1 MKIKITYPK
10 VSPKIIKHQRLINF
24 MKWPLLIAVVI
35 CPIINLI
42 TGGKAWS
49 LVVLMS
55 IYMAWDLVISRDL
68 VEYNR
73 ISQFVKL
80 ITLTSL
86 LLITIDVFLTPG
98 WALEAVP
105 ILIFSGLIVTSV
117 LFFTDIERQ
126 KQNIFP
132 FLFLILLSQRKSTTI
147 NPKSKIFLDNYC
159 CLELWLNGLS
169 IRYRNHIL
177 TWQIEKKEVV
187 LCGKTKCH

>member
-55 IYMAWDLVISRDL
+55 IYMAWDLAISRDL

-86 LLITIDVFLTPG
+86 LLITIDVFLAPG

-132 FLFLILLSQRKSTTI
+132 FLFLILLSIISSI
-147 NPKSKIFLDNYC
+147 V
-159 CLELWLNGLS
+159 GLS
-169 IRYRNHIL
+169 FYHEKDSWPL
-177 TWQIEKKEVV
+177 TVMGAVALFLLITLSITLKENIINELKKGFSV
-187 LCGKTKCH
+187 K

>member
-55 IYMAWDLVISRDL
+55 IYMAWNLVISRAL

-86 LLITIDVFLTPG
+86 LLITIDVFLAPG

-132 FLFLILLSQRKSTTI
+132 FLFLILLS
-147 NPKSKIFLDNYC
+147 IFSSII
-159 CLELWLNGLS
+159 GLS
-169 IRYRNHIL
+169 FYHEKDSWPL
-177 TWQIEKKEVV
+177 TVMGAVALFLLITLSITLKENIINELKKGFSV
-187 LCGKTKCH
+187 K

>member
-55 IYMAWDLVISRDL
+55 IYMAWNLVISRDL

-86 LLITIDVFLTPG
+86 LLITIDVFLAPG

-132 FLFLILLSQRKSTTI
+132 FLFLILLS
-147 NPKSKIFLDNYC
+147 IFSSVI
-159 CLELWLNGLS
+159 GLS
-169 IRYRNHIL
+169 FYPEKDSWPL
-177 TWQIEKKEVV
+177 TVMGAVALFLLITLTITLKENIINELKKGFSV
-187 LCGKTKCH
+187 K

>member
-132 FLFLILLSQRKSTTI
+132 FLFLILLS
-147 NPKSKIFLDNYC
+147 IFSSII
-159 CLELWLNGLS
+159 GLS
-169 IRYRNHIL
+169 FYHEKDSWPLTVMGAVALFLLITLTIIL
-177 TWQIEKKEVV
+177 KENIINELKKGFSV
-187 LCGKTKCH
+187 K

>member
-55 IYMAWDLVISRDL
+55 IYMTWDLVISRDL

-86 LLITIDVFLTPG
+86 LLITIDVFLAPG

-132 FLFLILLSQRKSTTI
+132 FLFLILLS
-147 NPKSKIFLDNYC
+147 IFSSIV
-159 CLELWLNGLS
+159 GLS
-169 IRYRNHIL
+169 FYHEKDSWPL
-177 TWQIEKKEVV
+177 TVMGAVALFLLITLTITLKENIINELKKGFSV
-187 LCGKTKCH
+187 K

>member
-86 LLITIDVFLTPG
+86 LLITIDIFLSPG
-98 WALEAVP
+98 WALDTVP

-132 FLFLILLSQRKSTTI
+132 FLFLILLSIFSSIIGLTFYHEKDSWPLTVMGVVALFLLITLTI
-147 NPKSKIFLDNYC
+147 TLKENIIN
-159 CLELWLNGLS
+159 EL
-169 IRYRNHIL
+169 
-177 TWQIEKKEVV
+177 KKGFSV
-187 LCGKTKCH
+187 K

>member
-55 IYMAWDLVISRDL
+55 IYMAWNLVISRDL

-86 LLITIDVFLTPG
+86 LLITIDVFLAPG

-132 FLFLILLSQRKSTTI
+132 FLFLILLSIISSI
-147 NPKSKIFLDNYC
+147 I
-159 CLELWLNGLS
+159 GLS
-169 IRYRNHIL
+169 FYHEKDSWPL
-177 TWQIEKKEVV
+177 TVMGAVALFLLITLSITLKENIINELKKGFSV
-187 LCGKTKCH
+187 K

>member
-24 MKWPLLIAVVI
+24 MKWPLLITVVI

-55 IYMAWDLVISRDL
+55 IYMAWNLVISRDL

-86 LLITIDVFLTPG
+86 LLITIDVFLAPG

-117 LFFTDIERQ
+117 LFFTDIEKQ

-132 FLFLILLSQRKSTTI
+132 FLFLILLS
-147 NPKSKIFLDNYC
+147 IFSSII
-159 CLELWLNGLS
+159 GLS
-169 IRYRNHIL
+169 FYHEKDSWPL
-177 TWQIEKKEVV
+177 TVMGIVALFLLITLSITLKENIINELKKGFSV
-187 LCGKTKCH
+187 K

>member
-55 IYMAWDLVISRDL
+55 IYMVWDLVISRDL

-86 LLITIDVFLTPG
+86 LLITIDIFLAPG

-117 LFFTDIERQ
+117 LFFTDIEKQ

-132 FLFLILLSQRKSTTI
+132 FLFLILLS
-147 NPKSKIFLDNYC
+147 IFSSII
-159 CLELWLNGLS
+159 GLS
-169 IRYRNHIL
+169 FYHEKDSWPL
-177 TWQIEKKEVV
+177 TVMGAVALFLLITLSITLKENIINELKKGFSV
-187 LCGKTKCH
+187 K

>member
-55 IYMAWDLVISRDL
+55 IYMAWNLVISRDL

-86 LLITIDVFLTPG
+86 LLITIDVFLAPG

-132 FLFLILLSQRKSTTI
+132 FLFLILLS
-147 NPKSKIFLDNYC
+147 IFSSII
-159 CLELWLNGLS
+159 GLS
-169 IRYRNHIL
+169 FYHEKDSWPL
-177 TWQIEKKEVV
+177 TVMGAVALFLLITLSFTLKENIINELKKGFSV
-187 LCGKTKCH
+187 K

>member
-49 LVVLMS
+49 SVVLMS

-86 LLITIDVFLTPG
+86 LLITIDVFLAPG

-132 FLFLILLSQRKSTTI
+132 FLFLILLS
-147 NPKSKIFLDNYC
+147 IFSSII
-159 CLELWLNGLS
+159 GLS
-169 IRYRNHIL
+169 FYHEKDSWPL
-177 TWQIEKKEVV
+177 TVMGVVALFLLITLSITLKENIINELKKGFSV
-187 LCGKTKCH
+187 K

>member
-132 FLFLILLSQRKSTTI
+132 FLFLILLS
-147 NPKSKIFLDNYC
+147 IFSSIV
-159 CLELWLNGLS
+159 GLS
-169 IRYRNHIL
+169 FYHEKDSWPL
-177 TWQIEKKEVV
+177 TVMGAVALFLFITLSITLKENIINELKKGFSV
-187 LCGKTKCH
+187 K

>member
-42 TGGKAWS
+42 TEGKAWS

-86 LLITIDVFLTPG
+86 LLITIDVFLAPG

-132 FLFLILLSQRKSTTI
+132 FLFLILLS
-147 NPKSKIFLDNYC
+147 IFSSII
-159 CLELWLNGLS
+159 GLS
-169 IRYRNHIL
+169 FYHEKDSWPL
-177 TWQIEKKEVV
+177 TVMGVVALFLLITLSITLKENIINELKKGFSV
-187 LCGKTKCH
+187 K

>member
-86 LLITIDVFLTPG
+86 LLITIDIFLAPG

-132 FLFLILLSQRKSTTI
+132 FLFLILLS
-147 NPKSKIFLDNYC
+147 IFSSII
-159 CLELWLNGLS
+159 GLS
-169 IRYRNHIL
+169 FYHEKDSWPL
-177 TWQIEKKEVV
+177 TVMGVVALFLLITLSITLKENIINELKKGFSV
-187 LCGKTKCH
+187 K

>member
-10 VSPKIIKHQRLINF
+10 VSPKIIKHQRLINV

-49 LVVLMS
+49 LVVIMS

-86 LLITIDVFLTPG
+86 LLITIDVFLAPG

-132 FLFLILLSQRKSTTI
+132 FLFLILLS
-147 NPKSKIFLDNYC
+147 IFSSII
-159 CLELWLNGLS
+159 GLS
-169 IRYRNHIL
+169 FYHEKDSWPLAVMGVVALFLLITL
-177 TWQIEKKEVV
+177 TITLKENIINELKKGFSV
-187 LCGKTKCH
+187 K

>member
-55 IYMAWDLVISRDL
+55 IYMAWDLGISRDL

-86 LLITIDVFLTPG
+86 LLITIDVFLAPG

-117 LFFTDIERQ
+117 LFFTDIEKQ

-132 FLFLILLSQRKSTTI
+132 FLFLILLS
-147 NPKSKIFLDNYC
+147 IFSSII
-159 CLELWLNGLS
+159 GLS
-169 IRYRNHIL
+169 FYHEKDSWPL
-177 TWQIEKKEVV
+177 TVMGIVALFLLITLSITLKENIINELKKGFSV
-187 LCGKTKCH
+187 K

>member
-55 IYMAWDLVISRDL
+55 IYMVWDLVISRDL

-86 LLITIDVFLTPG
+86 LLITIDIFLSPG

-132 FLFLILLSQRKSTTI
+132 FLFLILLS
-147 NPKSKIFLDNYC
+147 IFSSIV
-159 CLELWLNGLS
+159 GLS
-169 IRYRNHIL
+169 FYHEKDSWPL
-177 TWQIEKKEVV
+177 TVMGAVALFLLITLNITLKENIINELKKGFSV
-187 LCGKTKCH
+187 K

>member
-10 VSPKIIKHQRLINF
+10 VSPKIIKHQRLINV

-86 LLITIDVFLTPG
+86 LLITIDVFLAPG

-132 FLFLILLSQRKSTTI
+132 FLFLILLS
-147 NPKSKIFLDNYC
+147 IFSSII
-159 CLELWLNGLS
+159 GLS
-169 IRYRNHIL
+169 FYHEKDSWPLAVMGVVALFLLITL
-177 TWQIEKKEVV
+177 TITLKENIINELKKGFSV
-187 LCGKTKCH
+187 K

>member
-86 LLITIDVFLTPG
+86 LLITIDIFLSPG

-132 FLFLILLSQRKSTTI
+132 FLFLILLS
-147 NPKSKIFLDNYC
+147 IFSSII
-159 CLELWLNGLS
+159 GLS
-169 IRYRNHIL
+169 FYHEKDSWPL
-177 TWQIEKKEVV
+177 TVMGVVALFLLITLTITLKENIINELKKGFSV
-187 LCGKTKCH
+187 K

>member
-10 VSPKIIKHQRLINF
+10 VSPKIIKHLRLINF

-86 LLITIDVFLTPG
+86 LLITIDVFLAPG

-132 FLFLILLSQRKSTTI
+132 FLFLILLS
-147 NPKSKIFLDNYC
+147 IFSSIV
-159 CLELWLNGLS
+159 GLS
-169 IRYRNHIL
+169 FYHEKDSWPL
-177 TWQIEKKEVV
+177 TVMGAVALFLLITLSITLKENIINELKKGFSV
-187 LCGKTKCH
+187 K

>member
-132 FLFLILLSQRKSTTI
+132 FLFLILLSIISSI
-147 NPKSKIFLDNYC
+147 I
-159 CLELWLNGLS
+159 GLS
-169 IRYRNHIL
+169 FYHEKDSWPL
-177 TWQIEKKEVV
+177 TVMGVVALFLLITLTITLKENIINELKKGFSV
-187 LCGKTKCH
+187 K

>member
-42 TGGKAWS
+42 TGGKSWS

-86 LLITIDVFLTPG
+86 LLIIIDIFLAPG

-117 LFFTDIERQ
+117 LFFTDIEKQ

-132 FLFLILLSQRKSTTI
+132 FLFLILLS
-147 NPKSKIFLDNYC
+147 IFSSII
-159 CLELWLNGLS
+159 GLS
-169 IRYRNHIL
+169 FYHEKDSWPL
-177 TWQIEKKEVV
+177 TVMGIVALFLLITLSITLKENIINELKKGFSV
-187 LCGKTKCH
+187 K

>member
-55 IYMAWDLVISRDL
+55 IYMVWDLVISRDL

-86 LLITIDVFLTPG
+86 LLITIDVFLAPG

-117 LFFTDIERQ
+117 LFFTDIEKQ

-132 FLFLILLSQRKSTTI
+132 FLFLILLS
-147 NPKSKIFLDNYC
+147 IFSSII
-159 CLELWLNGLS
+159 GLS
-169 IRYRNHIL
+169 FYHEKDSWPL
-177 TWQIEKKEVV
+177 TVMGVVALFLLITLSITLKENIINELKKGFSV
-187 LCGKTKCH
+187 K

>member
-55 IYMAWDLVISRDL
+55 IYIAWDLVISRDL

-86 LLITIDVFLTPG
+86 LLITIDVFLAPG

-132 FLFLILLSQRKSTTI
+132 FLFLILLS
-147 NPKSKIFLDNYC
+147 IFSSII
-159 CLELWLNGLS
+159 GLS
-169 IRYRNHIL
+169 FYHEKDSWPL
-177 TWQIEKKEVV
+177 TVMGAVALFLLITLSITLKENIINELKKGFSV
-187 LCGKTKCH
+187 K

>member
-35 CPIINLI
+35 CSIINLI

-86 LLITIDVFLTPG
+86 LLITIDVFLAPG
-98 WALEAVP
+98 WALDTVP

-132 FLFLILLSQRKSTTI
+132 FLFLILLSIISSI
-147 NPKSKIFLDNYC
+147 I
-159 CLELWLNGLS
+159 GLS
-169 IRYRNHIL
+169 FYHEKDSWPL
-177 TWQIEKKEVV
+177 TVMGVVALFLLITLSITLKENIINELKKGFSV
-187 LCGKTKCH
+187 K

>member
-73 ISQFVKL
+73 ISQFVKF

-86 LLITIDVFLTPG
+86 LLITIDVFLAPG
-98 WALEAVP
+98 LALEAVP

-132 FLFLILLSQRKSTTI
+132 FLFLILLS
-147 NPKSKIFLDNYC
+147 IFSSII
-159 CLELWLNGLS
+159 GLS
-169 IRYRNHIL
+169 FYHEKDSWPL
-177 TWQIEKKEVV
+177 TVMGIVALFLLITLSITLKENIINELKKGFSV
-187 LCGKTKCH
+187 K

>member
-55 IYMAWDLVISRDL
+55 IYIAWDLVISRDL

-86 LLITIDVFLTPG
+86 LLITIDVFLAPG
-98 WALEAVP
+98 WALDAVP

-132 FLFLILLSQRKSTTI
+132 FLFLILLS
-147 NPKSKIFLDNYC
+147 IFSSII
-159 CLELWLNGLS
+159 GLS
-169 IRYRNHIL
+169 FYHEKDSWPL
-177 TWQIEKKEVV
+177 TVMGVVALFLLITLSITLKENIINELKKGFSV
-187 LCGKTKCH
+187 K

>member
-55 IYMAWDLVISRDL
+55 IYMVWDLVISRDL

-86 LLITIDVFLTPG
+86 LLITIDVFLAPG
-98 WALEAVP
+98 WALDAVP

-117 LFFTDIERQ
+117 LFFTDIEKQ

-132 FLFLILLSQRKSTTI
+132 FLFLILLS
-147 NPKSKIFLDNYC
+147 IFSSVI
-159 CLELWLNGLS
+159 GLS
-169 IRYRNHIL
+169 FYHEKDSWPL
-177 TWQIEKKEVV
+177 TVMGIVALFLLITLSITLKENIINELKKGFSV
-187 LCGKTKCH
+187 K

>member
-24 MKWPLLIAVVI
+24 MKWPLLITVVI

-55 IYMAWDLVISRDL
+55 IYMAWDLGISRDL

-86 LLITIDVFLTPG
+86 LLITIDVFLAPG
-98 WALEAVP
+98 LALDAVP

-117 LFFTDIERQ
+117 LFFTDIEKQ

-132 FLFLILLSQRKSTTI
+132 FLFLILLS
-147 NPKSKIFLDNYC
+147 IFSSII
-159 CLELWLNGLS
+159 GLS
-169 IRYRNHIL
+169 FYHEKDSWPL
-177 TWQIEKKEVV
+177 TVMGIVALFLLITLSITLKENIINELKKGFSV
-187 LCGKTKCH
+187 K

>member
-42 TGGKAWS
+42 TEGKAWS

-86 LLITIDVFLTPG
+86 LLITIDVFLAPG

-132 FLFLILLSQRKSTTI
+132 FLFLILLS
-147 NPKSKIFLDNYC
+147 IFSSVI
-159 CLELWLNGLS
+159 GLS
-169 IRYRNHIL
+169 FYHEKDSWPL
-177 TWQIEKKEVV
+177 TVMGVVALFLLITLSITLKENIINELKKGFSV
-187 LCGKTKCH
+187 K

>member
-24 MKWPLLIAVVI
+24 MKRPLLIAVVI

-86 LLITIDVFLTPG
+86 LLITIDIFLSPG
-98 WALEAVP
+98 WALDTVP

-132 FLFLILLSQRKSTTI
+132 FLFLILLS
-147 NPKSKIFLDNYC
+147 IFSSIV
-159 CLELWLNGLS
+159 GLS
-169 IRYRNHIL
+169 FYHEKDSWPL
-177 TWQIEKKEVV
+177 TVMGIVALFLLITLSITLKENIINELKKGFSV
-187 LCGKTKCH
+187 K

>member
-86 LLITIDVFLTPG
+86 LLITIGVFLAPG
-98 WALEAVP
+98 WALDTVP

-132 FLFLILLSQRKSTTI
+132 FLFLILLSIISSI
-147 NPKSKIFLDNYC
+147 I
-159 CLELWLNGLS
+159 GLS
-169 IRYRNHIL
+169 FYHEKDSWPL
-177 TWQIEKKEVV
+177 TVMGVVALFLLITLSITLKENIINELKKGFSV
-187 LCGKTKCH
+187 K

>member
-42 TGGKAWS
+42 IGGKAWS

-86 LLITIDVFLTPG
+86 LLITIDVFLAPG

-132 FLFLILLSQRKSTTI
+132 FLFLILLS
-147 NPKSKIFLDNYC
+147 IFSSII
-159 CLELWLNGLS
+159 GLS
-169 IRYRNHIL
+169 FYHEKDSWPL
-177 TWQIEKKEVV
+177 TVMGAVALFLLITLSITLKENIINELKKGFSV
-187 LCGKTKCH
+187 K

>member
-86 LLITIDVFLTPG
+86 LLIIIDIFLAPG

-132 FLFLILLSQRKSTTI
+132 FLFLILLS
-147 NPKSKIFLDNYC
+147 IFSSII
-159 CLELWLNGLS
+159 GLS
-169 IRYRNHIL
+169 FYHEKDSWPL
-177 TWQIEKKEVV
+177 TVMGIVALFLLITLSITLKENIINELKKGFSV
-187 LCGKTKCH
+187 K

>member
-55 IYMAWDLVISRDL
+55 IYMVWDLVISRDL

-86 LLITIDVFLTPG
+86 LLITIDVFLAPG

-132 FLFLILLSQRKSTTI
+132 FLFLILLS
-147 NPKSKIFLDNYC
+147 IFSSII
-159 CLELWLNGLS
+159 GLS
-169 IRYRNHIL
+169 FYHEKDSWPL
-177 TWQIEKKEVV
+177 TVMGAVALFLLITLSITLKENIINELKKGFSV
-187 LCGKTKCH
+187 K

>member
-73 ISQFVKL
+73 ISQFVKF

-86 LLITIDVFLTPG
+86 LLITIDVFLAPG

-132 FLFLILLSQRKSTTI
+132 FLFLILLS
-147 NPKSKIFLDNYC
+147 IFSSVI
-159 CLELWLNGLS
+159 GLS
-169 IRYRNHIL
+169 FYHEKDSWPL
-177 TWQIEKKEVV
+177 TVMGIVALFLLITLSITLKENIINELKKGFSV
-187 LCGKTKCH
+187 K

>member
-55 IYMAWDLVISRDL
+55 IYMVWDLVIFRDL

-86 LLITIDVFLTPG
+86 LLITIDVFLAPG

-132 FLFLILLSQRKSTTI
+132 FLFLILLS
-147 NPKSKIFLDNYC
+147 IFSSII
-159 CLELWLNGLS
+159 GLS
-169 IRYRNHIL
+169 FYHEKDSWPL
-177 TWQIEKKEVV
+177 TVMGAVALFLLITLSITLKENIINELKKGFSV
-187 LCGKTKCH
+187 K

>member
-49 LVVLMS
+49 LVVLIS
-55 IYMAWDLVISRDL
+55 IYIAWDLVISRDL

-86 LLITIDVFLTPG
+86 LLITIDVFLAPG

-132 FLFLILLSQRKSTTI
+132 FLFLILLS
-147 NPKSKIFLDNYC
+147 IFSSII
-159 CLELWLNGLS
+159 GLS
-169 IRYRNHIL
+169 FYHEKDSWPL
-177 TWQIEKKEVV
+177 TVMGVVALFLLITLSITLKENIINELKKGFSV
-187 LCGKTKCH
+187 K

>member
-10 VSPKIIKHQRLINF
+10 VSLKIIKHQKLINV

-55 IYMAWDLVISRDL
+55 IYMLWDLVISRDL

-73 ISQFVKL
+73 ISQFVKF

-86 LLITIDVFLTPG
+86 LLITIDIFLTPG
-98 WALEAVP
+98 WALEAVS
-105 ILIFSGLIVTSV
+105 ILIFSGLIFTAV

-132 FLFLILLSQRKSTTI
+132 FLFLILLS
-147 NPKSKIFLDNYC
+147 IFSSII
-159 CLELWLNGLS
+159 GLS
-169 IRYRNHIL
+169 FYHEKDSWSLAVMGVVALFLLITL
-177 TWQIEKKEVV
+177 TITLKENIINELKKGFSV
-187 LCGKTKCH
+187 K